1 MALLIWIVFA
11 IGSPETFFSYN
22 IYQAFMSTTPFFAIV
37 ALPLTMVI
45 ITGEI
50 DLSFLSIMSFGMLIF
65 ASLLLMTG
73 NLWISLAAALAGGL
87 LAGMLNGW
95 ITVAFGVPSLVVTIG
110 TQFFW
115 RRGASG
121 D

>member
-1 MALLIWIVFA
+1 
-11 IGSPETFFSYN
+11 
-22 IYQAFMSTTPFFAIV
+22 
-37 ALPLTMVI
+37 
-45 ITGEI
+45 
-50 DLSFLSIMSFGMLIF
+50 MSFGMLIF

-73 NLWISLAAALAGGL
+73 NLWISLAGCAAGGL

-115 RRGASG
+115 RSVVQVATDGRGTSLLPTR
-121 D
+121 DVFL